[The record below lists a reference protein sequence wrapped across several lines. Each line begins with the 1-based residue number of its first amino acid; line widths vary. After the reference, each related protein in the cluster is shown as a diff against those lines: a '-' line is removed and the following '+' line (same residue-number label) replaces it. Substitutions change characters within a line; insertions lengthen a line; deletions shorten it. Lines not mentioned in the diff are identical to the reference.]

1 MKKLLLV
8 ACLSGASWIALQAQ
22 PLRTPAPSP
31 TATLKQDFALSTVE
45 VNYSRPSM
53 KGRNIF
59 GDLVPFGKVW
69 RTGAN
74 AATTISFGED
84 VMVGGKPVPA
94 GKYGLLT
101 IPGESEWTVIISKQ
115 LDVTSPSAYKQD
127 MDLVRIQVKPQNM
140 PIAIESFMIAFDNIK
155 ANSMEMDILWDRTVV
170 VVPITADIDSK
181 ISKQINDLMTKDNRP
196 YAAAAAYYVENGKDL
211 NQALSWYDKA
221 LEQNPSAFWLYYQ
234 KANCL
239 AKMGKKADAI
249 ATAKKSIELAKTAKN
264 DDYVALNGKLIASL
278 K

>member
-264 DDYVALNGKLIASL
+264 DDYVALNEKLIATL

>member
-264 DDYVALNGKLIASL
+264 DDYVALNGKLIATL

>member
-31 TATLKQDFALSTVE
+31 TATLEQDFALSTVE

-264 DDYVALNGKLIASL
+264 DDYVALNEKLIASL

>member
-1 MKKLLLV
+1 MKKLLLA

-264 DDYVALNGKLIASL
+264 DDYVALNEKLIASL

>member
-264 DDYVALNGKLIASL
+264 DDYVALNEKLIASL

>member
-1 MKKLLLV
+1 
-8 ACLSGASWIALQAQ
+8 
-22 PLRTPAPSP
+22 
-31 TATLKQDFALSTVE
+31 DFALSTVE

-264 DDYVALNGKLIASL
+264 DDYVALNEKLIATL